1 MMMALSHSMIRP
13 IIPSP
18 SGPAASCSK
27 GLVVRRGGG
36 GGVHG
41 AGGEESRHCAAT
53 MPQYQDLPC
62 GG

>member
-36 GGVHG
+36 GGGRLVELG
-41 AGGEESRHCAAT
+41 VLVFAAAL
-53 MPQYQDLPC
+53 PQRGLGQS
-62 GG
+62 GR